1 MSLHS
6 QFDLTDKKVFITGA
20 GRGIGRGIAEVLA
33 QAGADVAVNALTN
46 QYVENTA
53 NAIAEKTGRKI
64 VPVLGDVTRSEGV
77 NNVVGEVMN
86 TFGRIDIL
94 VNCLGD
100 AIRHSLVKLPDKD
113 GETISDED
121 LKKIIDIN
129 MMATILCTRA
139 VAPQMLERRSGKI
152 INISSYT
159 AGHNGGNVAI
169 YSLAKAAVVGFTRT
183 QAEEW
188 APYHI
193 NVNSIAPGLYPE
205 PMVMTEEREKQMT
218 QWAKKAIPLGRV
230 GRLQEVGYLALYLA
244 SPASD
249 YMTGQTLY
257 LDGGLSL

>member
-1 MSLHS
+1 MELLP
-6 QFDLTDKKVFITGA
+6 QFDLTDKIVFITGA

-33 QAGADVAVNALTN
+33 QAGADVAINALTHRH
-46 QYVENTA
+46 VENTA
-53 NAIAEKTGRKI
+53 KSIAEKTGRRI
-64 VPVLGDVTRSEGV
+64 VPVLGDVTNTAGV
-77 NNVVGEVMN
+77 NNVVGEVMK

-94 VNCLGD
+94 INCLGD
-100 AIRHSLVKLPDKD
+100 AIRHPLVKLPDKD
-113 GETISDED
+113 GENINDDD
-121 LKKIIDIN
+121 LKRIIDIN

-159 AGHNGGNVAI
+159 AGHSGGNVVV

-183 QAEEW
+183 QAQEW
-188 APYHI
+188 APYNI

-205 PMVMTEEREKQMT
+205 PMELSEEREKT
-218 QWAKKAIPLGRV
+218 LAAWAKKAIPLGRA
-230 GRLQEVGYLALYLA
+230 GKLEEVGYLALYLA
-244 SPASD
+244 SAASD